1 MYDNFV
7 NERHLVA
14 ARYKGCMKPLINRS
28 NTVTAIIRFPLN
40 AQKSSS
46 VQIFYFSVINH
57 YKGVGIKN
65 YILNLAFFFSL
76 TSQAFSEDH
85 AKYNKELDGF
95 RYPFQVY
102 TFEFNSQ
109 NQDLRMR
116 YMDVGGKDRE
126 KVVVLLHGKN
136 FSGYYWE
143 EVTRYLLDREYRVI
157 IPDQIGFGK
166 SSKPSSYQY
175 SFGQLALNTRALLDH
190 LGVRKI
196 HLVGHSMGGMLATTF
211 SVNYPDS
218 VDKLILINPI
228 GLEDYG
234 RYVEFKDVNFFYKIE
249 LGKTLDKA
257 RIYQKEN
264 YYDGRWSS
272 EYEKLLVPLKGMIAG
287 EDWEVIAWNNALTYG
302 PIFSENIVDRL
313 SQIRSDTFLII
324 GTRDRTGPGRGWLK
338 EGVARELGNYRE
350 LAKNAQGLIKG
361 STLIELDE
369 LGHMPH
375 YENYDV
381 FIEALGKAVDE
392 Q

>member
-1 MYDNFV
+1 M
-7 NERHLVA
+7 A
-14 ARYKGCMKPLINRS
+14 ARYKGGMKPLINRS
-28 NTVTAIIRFPLN
+28 NTVTAIMRFPLN
-40 AQKSSS
+40 AKKSSS

-65 YILNLAFFFSL
+65 YILILAFFFSL

-95 RYPFQVY
+95 RYPFHVN

-175 SFGQLALNTRALLDH
+175 SFGQLALNARALLDH

-196 HLVGHSMGGMLATTF
+196 HLVGHSMGGILATTF